1 MDLNIVERKG
11 SWYAYK
17 GKNLAQGRLNAVELL
32 KQDGDLAS
40 QLETEVRLALSEF
53 GSPPSSSMSSSSFD
67 NEETPEVESD
77 DATASSE
84 EASVDSELYL
94 E

>member
-32 KQDGDLAS
+32 KQDSDLAA
-40 QLETEVRLALSEF
+40 QLETEVRLALAEF
-53 GSPPSSSMSSSSFD
+53 GSPPSSSTSSSFD
-67 NEETPEVESD
+67 NEETPEVDSGD
-77 DATASSE
+77 DVTASSE
-84 EASVDSELYL
+84 VDSELYL